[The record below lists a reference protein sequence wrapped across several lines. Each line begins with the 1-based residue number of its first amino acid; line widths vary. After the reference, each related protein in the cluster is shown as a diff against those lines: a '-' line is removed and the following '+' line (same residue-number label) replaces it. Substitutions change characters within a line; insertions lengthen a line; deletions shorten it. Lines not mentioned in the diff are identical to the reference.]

1 LNEYVDE
8 YWTRTIPEDFH
19 DLRNSAYD
27 ALRAEGGIN
36 SILDNIITTLR
47 NRDVD
52 PNKRRQ
58 IYQIGLRAPHL
69 QFENQ
74 TLGGIIGRLRGSID
88 NLNIFKK
95 WLKKIFKAI
104 NIVIDSLKAIF
115 PQLDVVKEFKEHLE
129 NLSDKTD
136 SNSSLNE
143 PTTY

>member
-1 LNEYVDE
+1 
-8 YWTRTIPEDFH
+8 
-19 DLRNSAYD
+19 
-27 ALRAEGGIN
+27 
-36 SILDNIITTLR
+36 
-47 NRDVD
+47 
-52 PNKRRQ
+52 
-58 IYQIGLRAPHL
+58 
-69 QFENQ
+69 
-74 TLGGIIGRLRGSID
+74 
-88 NLNIFKK
+88 LNIFKK